1 MNTLDLFSGLYC
13 HRLEI
18 RFSPMDDISMNCWIG
33 AVFRNGFLYA
43 SSKVCDFDDNVYLF
57 DKIESIPLP
66 EEHPYYM
73 QLKGGFPKGFF
84 FDCSNFEDDRKG
96 FSLKKDRIYSVDL
109 CLIGKSA
116 DYYKL
121 FIQAIGQFLLEGFGK
136 PRVPLCLIDVVEKS
150 IDEDENLLFTEE
162 GEVDSALKY
171 PIKFSQ
177 LLTLNEDDS
186 KSSVVEL
193 DFKTPVALVSPKTRG
208 RNSGYQDKLNSFPS
222 FYQFMRSALYR
233 AYILT
238 MLYVDNT
245 VGTDREQS
253 ECAIEE
259 YLQKASEA
267 FLIYANIRYAKL
279 YSTPKKA
286 RDNIY
291 VFGGYVG
298 KLTFADVS
306 DMYIP
311 IVRMISYLGIGND
324 INYGLGMVIGRER
337 E

>member
-1 MNTLDLFSGLYC
+1 MNLLGVLSGLYC

-18 RFSPMDDISMNCWIG
+18 RFSPTSDVAMNCWIG
-33 AVFRNGFLYA
+33 AVFRNGFLKA
-43 SSKVCDFDDNVYLF
+43 STEICDCGNIPLF
-57 DKIESIPLP
+57 DRIENISLT

-96 FSLKKDRIYSVDL
+96 FSLKKDRTYSVDL
-109 CLIGKSA
+109 CLIGKYA

-121 FIQAIGQFLLEGFGK
+121 FIEAIDMFFSEGFGK

-150 IDEDENLLFTEE
+150 IDGCRNLLFSDA
-162 GEVDSALKY
+162 GDVDSTLKY

-177 LLTLNEDDS
+177 LLTLSEDDN
-186 KSSVVEL
+186 KTSVVEL
-193 DFKTPVALVSPKTRG
+193 DFKTPVALVSPKNRG

-253 ECAIEE
+253 ECTIDE

-279 YSTPKKA
+279 YSTPKKGN
-286 RDNIY
+286 DNIY

-311 IVRMISYLGIGND
+311 IIRMISYLGIGND
-324 INYGLGMVIGRER
+324 INYSLGIVNGRKR